1 MSVVHLAALQAHVPA
16 AETPGLRDVDIIVPV
31 YKCAQLAR
39 RCLESLLENIHEISR
54 HNPRLVVINDSPGEE
69 DVGAMLSELAQRH
82 PEMLCFENAQNLGFV
97 RTVNRGLDLALQA
110 GRDALLVNADTETFP
125 GTLQNLFEVANSDPQ
140 IGFVSPRSNNASICS
155 LPHVASGITLD
166 PAEAHRRWKL
176 ISRTMP
182 VFHVAPTAVGFYF
195 FIKHTILANFGF
207 LDAEFGV
214 GYEEENDLVL
224 RANKAGYRAV
234 LANHSFAYHVGSASF
249 ELQSLDLN
257 DHRQTNIQMLAR
269 RHAEF
274 IPLVR
279 RYEASPHYRAEALLG
294 NLLESR
300 WDMPRVV
307 FDFSAI
313 GPNFNGTV
321 EMSIA
326 ILGEFC
332 RRHSSRF
339 DVHVICTEETFRFHR
354 LERFEG
360 LQRHDPAGA
369 IRERFMI
376 GINLGQPFNI
386 HQVSLLEDLAVINV
400 FGMLDTIADDC
411 GYLSITHQLEAV
423 WGHTAR
429 HASGLFFLGGF
440 SERMF
445 LARYPQ
451 ARSLSRYARLLPTRL
466 NNYAKPPHSEPPE
479 HVLILGNHFAH
490 KASESTARKLRA
502 AFPEVR
508 FVVFG
513 SRTGGDGNVTHYR
526 SGSMGRAEMDSLYN
540 RASIVVLPS
549 HVEGFGFGL
558 VHALAAGKV
567 VVARDI
573 PATREILATYKHIG
587 GVFLYA
593 DDGDVERALQEAM
606 GARNSVVDDTGTETW
621 ASWVDGF
628 AEFCRTLMEADDL
641 FDRLVNRIRSGDLLR
656 KADMFEQVQRASV
669 NRIGADGILI
679 DTQGRIWAP
688 AKSIDELLALDGEQ
702 FVFKAYV
709 TLLRRLPD
717 PGGLEHHERE
727 LAVGTGKLRLLK
739 AMYGSPEGREQP
751 VEDRIRTREWLR
763 EAVRTRANRPV
774 MAEGL
779 GDKGEGTPGTFADA
793 VGREWVPASS
803 PAEIL
808 VLQNEDFIYQAYV
821 SILGRLPDA
830 DGLTNGLAELRS
842 GKDRARILREMIN
855 CPEGRLRPLETRIRF
870 GGPHRSTD
878 VVVPGDAVH
887 GAFLDDHGRHW
898 APANHV
904 TELLALEDEHFVYK
918 AYVTLLNRLPDENG
932 LANYC
937 EQLGGGRHRLRILQG
952 LRNSPEG
959 RQHPLRVAG
968 YRGALLRWNIRTLM
982 GLFG

>member
-1 MSVVHLAALQAHVPA
+1 M
-16 AETPGLRDVDIIVPV
+16 DIIVPV
-31 YKCAQLAR
+31 YKCVPLAQ
-39 RCLESLLENIHEISR
+39 RCLESLLENIHEIAS
-54 HNPRLVVINDSPGEE
+54 HNPRLIVINDSPGEI
-69 DVGAMLSELAQRH
+69 DVTAMLSALVLWH
-82 PEMLCFENAQNLGFV
+82 PEVLCFENEQNMGFV
-97 RTVNRGLDLALQA
+97 RTVNRGLSLSLQA

-125 GTLQNLFEVANSDPQ
+125 GTLQNLVEVAYSDPQ

-155 LPHVASGITLD
+155 LPHVASGIALD
-166 PAEAHRRWKL
+166 PAEAHRRWRL

-182 VFHVAPTAVGFYF
+182 AFHVAPTAVGFYL

-214 GYEEENDLVL
+214 GYEEENDLIL

-234 LANHSFAYHVGSASF
+234 LANQSFAYHVGSASF
-249 ELQSLDLN
+249 ELRDLDLG

-269 RHAEF
+269 RHAEY

-279 RYEASPHYRAEALLG
+279 RYEASPHFRAEALLG
-294 NLLESR
+294 NLLESS
-300 WDMPRVV
+300 WEQPRVV

-321 EMSIA
+321 EMSLA

-332 RRHSSRF
+332 RRHASRF
-339 DVHVICTEETFRFHR
+339 EVHVICTEETFRFHR
-354 LERFEG
+354 LERLEG
-360 LQRHDPAGA
+360 LQRHDPAGP

-440 SERMF
+440 SEKMF

-451 ARSLSRYARLLPTRL
+451 ARGLSRYARLLPTRL
-466 NNYAKPPHSEPPE
+466 ANYAKPHHAEPPE

-490 KASESTARKLRA
+490 KASESTARRLRA

-573 PATREILATYKHIG
+573 PATREILATYKRVNGI
-587 GVFLYA
+587 FLYA
-593 DDGDVERALQEAM
+593 DDGDVERALREAM
-606 GARNSVVDDTGTETW
+606 GAHSSDVDDAATQTW
-621 ASWVDGF
+621 ADWVDGF
-628 AEFCRTLMEADDL
+628 ADFCRKLMDADDI

-656 KADMFEQVQRASV
+656 KADMFEQVQRASAS
-669 NRIGADGILI
+669 RIGADGVLI
-679 DTQGRIWAP
+679 DSRGRIWAP
-688 AKSIDELLALDGEQ
+688 AKSIAELLALDGEQ
-702 FVFKAYV
+702 FIFKAYV
-709 TLLRRLPD
+709 TLLKRLPD

-727 LAVGTGKLRLLK
+727 LVAGTSKLRLLK
-739 AMYGSPEGREQP
+739 AMYSSPEGREQP
-751 VEDRIRTREWLR
+751 VEDRIRTRAWLR
-763 EAVRTRANRPV
+763 EAVRATAEPPV
-774 MAEGL
+774 AVEQPSDGREV
-779 GDKGEGTPGTFADA
+779 GPGIFVDA
-793 VGREWVPASS
+793 TGREWVPAAS

-808 VLQNEDFIYQAYV
+808 ILNNEDFVYQAYV
-821 SILGRLPDA
+821 SVLGRLPDA
-830 DGLTNGLAELRS
+830 DGLANGLFELRS

-855 CPEGRLRPLETRIRF
+855 SPEGRLRPLETRIRF

-878 VVVPGDAVH
+878 VVVPDDALP
-887 GAFLDDHGRHW
+887 GSFIDDHGRHW
-898 APANHV
+898 APSNHIA
-904 TELLALEDEHFVYK
+904 ELLSGEDEPFLYK
-918 AYVTLLNRLPDENG
+918 AYVSLLNRLPDEDG
-932 LANYC
+932 LANYRA
-937 EQLGGGRHRLRILQG
+937 QLGRGRHRLQILQG
-952 LRNSPEG
+952 LRNSFEG
-959 RQHPLRVAG
+959 RRLPLRVSG
-968 YRGALLRWNIRTLM
+968 YRGAVILWNIRTLR
-982 GLFG
+982 GLLG